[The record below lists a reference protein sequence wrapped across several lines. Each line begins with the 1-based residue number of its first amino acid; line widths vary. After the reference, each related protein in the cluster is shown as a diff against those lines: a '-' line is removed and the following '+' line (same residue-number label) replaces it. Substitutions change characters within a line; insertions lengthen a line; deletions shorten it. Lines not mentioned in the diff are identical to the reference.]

1 MIACTTEKT
10 ILFFI
15 WKKIIQSQEFLIN
28 LIEPQK
34 NILCFILFYFQLRYL
49 QTLNG
54 ISAENN
60 STIIFPVPIDIMS
73 SFMQVCLILSP
84 LFIFNHLSAVQ
95 HRPNHSKYQTAR
107 DVSKLSSASTADVWI
122 PCAKCKCFSKG
133 KDKWIRTHIIAFPM
147 IINHWNKC

>member
-1 MIACTTEKT
+1 MHYWE
-10 ILFFI
+10 
-15 WKKIIQSQEFLIN
+15 N
-28 LIEPQK
+28 
-34 NILCFILFYFQLRYL
+34 NFILNLTKDHSITGIPNKLDWTTIEYSLLYFQLRYL

-84 LFIFNHLSAVQ
+84 LFIINHLSAVQ
-95 HRPNHSKYQTAR
+95 HRPNHSKHQTAR

-122 PCAKCKCFSKG
+122 PRANCKCFSKG
-133 KDKWIRTHIIAFPM
+133 KDKWIRIHIIAFPM
-147 IINHWNKC
+147 IINHWNE